1 MQEVAVRNDA
11 QNRARAFELVGNAN
25 LDPSPARTADI
36 LEACRLASAVGQHQA
51 SRAASVPRTTLH
63 RWLVAMQHSSNPLR
77 RGHPTLLDL
86 ESERR
91 LVALALTRQALN
103 CPLTKPALGLL
114 AAAVA
119 KAQDK
124 KFATANG
131 EPSEDWWH
139 GFLKRWPALV
149 ARSTSR
155 LSSDSLVRPTEER
168 LVPWF
173 ELVKTIQ
180 AVVPRERWFN
190 IDESQCRG
198 DPAKV
203 LVARGSKHVHSA
215 KPGYKGHVTLVPC
228 VSATGQVLAPLFIFQ
243 GKTATLDLLEG
254 GPEKAAVAV
263 TGAPTDHA

>member
-1 MQEVAVRNDA
+1 M
-11 QNRARAFELVGNAN
+11 
-25 LDPSPARTADI
+25 
-36 LEACRLASAVGQHQA
+36 ASAVGQHQA

-180 AVVPRERWFN
+180 AASAGSTLTNCSAVVIQRRSSSRAEASMCTLQNLATRDTSRSFLVFRRRVRFWRHFSSFKAKQPRSICSKAGPRKLRSL
-190 IDESQCRG
+190 SQVHQPTMRSCHS
-198 DPAKV
+198 
-203 LVARGSKHVHSA
+203 LVV
-215 KPGYKGHVTLVPC
+215 C
-228 VSATGQVLAPLFIFQ
+228 PLQI
-243 GKTATLDLLEG
+243 LDG
-254 GPEKAAVAV
+254 
-263 TGAPTDHA
+263 